1 MRKLKNY
8 LSETNSKM
16 KNELIGFMKQYS
28 SVSKNSLKKMVE
40 NITNIMVWSENAKND
55 NIYDDTT
62 YNSINYIKEYITNIS
77 NVYPNK
83 ILNKPEFA
91 AGPGEV
97 RIPNHW
103 DLSLTHRF
111 DIGKIIFDNYTKLNR
126 FYDDKKIVNVLN
138 SVIQHTKQFLLLVN
152 ETPYINEINYKNI
165 HTHSI
170 FDKRTCKLL
179 FENYLFTVFTS
190 YIRYTEDDTLL
201 IVGDMSAEQLE
212 EPVSTLLLGD
222 KKELKMKI
230 AELLSVYINIMVEHK
245 HLINMNYD
253 EIMDVVYKIKE
264 KEKDTFTDRL
274 KAMTDEQRE
283 ADTVLKINKL
293 GVWSK
298 GLQKGL
304 VAYDVDVYDEEREYM
319 EQFAEIEN
327 VVKKKNRNNIN
338 DMNIQQ
344 YMDDYMEEQQNGEDI
359 EREEYNMANMT
370 EDYMDGYID
379 GDEDQDV
386 GLDD

>member
-1 MRKLKNY
+1 M
-8 LSETNSKM
+8 
-16 KNELIGFMKQYS
+16 
-28 SVSKNSLKKMVE
+28 
-40 NITNIMVWSENAKND
+40 
-55 NIYDDTT
+55 
-62 YNSINYIKEYITNIS
+62 
-77 NVYPNK
+77 
-83 ILNKPEFA
+83 
-91 AGPGEV
+91 
-97 RIPNHW
+97 
-103 DLSLTHRF
+103 
-111 DIGKIIFDNYTKLNR
+111 
-126 FYDDKKIVNVLN
+126 N

-179 FENYLFTVFTS
+179 FENYLLAVLTS

-201 IVGDMSAEQLE
+201 IVGDSVIEEELK
-212 EPVSTLLLGD
+212 EPVSTLLLGN

-230 AELLSVYINIMVEHK
+230 AELLSVYINMMVQHK
-245 HLINMNYD
+245 DMINMNYD
-253 EIMDVVYKIKE
+253 EIMDFVYKIKE
-264 KEKDTFTDRL
+264 NEKYTFTDRL
-274 KAMTDEQRE
+274 KQMTDEQRE
-283 ADTVLKINKL
+283 ADTALKSNKL

-298 GLQKGL
+298 GIQKGL
-304 VAYDVDVYDEEREYM
+304 VAYDKDVYDEEREYM
-319 EQFAEIEN
+319 EKFAEIEN
-327 VVKKKNRNNIN
+327 AVKKKNRNNIN

-344 YMDDYMEEQQNGEDI
+344 YVDDFMEEQQNGEHI

>member
-8 LSETNSKM
+8 LSEINSKM
-16 KNELIGFMKQYS
+16 KNELIGFIKQYGS
-28 SVSKNSLKKMVE
+28 ASKNSLKKMVE
-40 NITNIMVWSENAKND
+40 NITNMMVWSENAKND

-91 AGPGEV
+91 PDPSKV

-103 DLSLTHRF
+103 DLSPTHRF
-111 DIGKIIFDNYTKLNR
+111 DIAKIIFENYTKLNR
-126 FYDDKKIVNVLN
+126 FYDDKKIANVLN

-179 FENYLFTVFTS
+179 FENYLLTVFTS

-201 IVGDMSAEQLE
+201 IVGDSSAEQLE

-222 KKELKMKI
+222 KKDLKMKI
-230 AELLSVYINIMVEHK
+230 AELLSAYINIMVEHK
-245 HLINMNYD
+245 HMINMNYD

-304 VAYDVDVYDEEREYM
+304 VAYDMDVYDEEREYM

-344 YMDDYMEEQQNGEDI
+344 YMDDYLEEQQNGEDI

>member
-1 MRKLKNY
+1 MG
-8 LSETNSKM
+8 ET
-16 KNELIGFMKQYS
+16 I
-28 SVSKNSLKKMVE
+28 
-40 NITNIMVWSENAKND
+40 
-55 NIYDDTT
+55 
-62 YNSINYIKEYITNIS
+62 
-77 NVYPNK
+77 
-83 ILNKPEFA
+83 
-91 AGPGEV
+91 
-97 RIPNHW
+97 
-103 DLSLTHRF
+103 
-111 DIGKIIFDNYTKLNR
+111 
-126 FYDDKKIVNVLN
+126 
-138 SVIQHTKQFLLLVN
+138 
-152 ETPYINEINYKNI
+152 
-165 HTHSI
+165 
-170 FDKRTCKLL
+170 
-179 FENYLFTVFTS
+179 
-190 YIRYTEDDTLL
+190 
-201 IVGDMSAEQLE
+201 
-212 EPVSTLLLGD
+212 
-222 KKELKMKI
+222 
-230 AELLSVYINIMVEHK
+230 
-245 HLINMNYD
+245 
-253 EIMDVVYKIKE
+253 
-264 KEKDTFTDRL
+264 TFTDRL

-304 VAYDVDVYDEEREYM
+304 VAYDMDAYDEEREYM